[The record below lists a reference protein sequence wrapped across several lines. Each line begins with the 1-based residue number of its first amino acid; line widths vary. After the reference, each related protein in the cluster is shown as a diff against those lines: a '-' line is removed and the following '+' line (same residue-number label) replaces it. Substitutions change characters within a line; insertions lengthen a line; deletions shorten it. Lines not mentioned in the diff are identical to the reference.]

1 MERNTNL
8 KMEEL
13 AADFIRDPA
22 GTWWLIQIKA
32 FKLAESSA
40 VPVLRHFLASE
51 EAMYEVEHKET
62 NVKVQK

>member
-13 AADFIRDPA
+13 AADFIRDPS

-32 FKLAESSA
+32 FKLAETNA
-40 VPVLRHFLASE
+40 VPVLRHFLANE
-51 EAMYEVEHKET
+51 EAMYDLENKDSVREV
-62 NVKVQK
+62 